1 MKSNITT
8 IKLIM
13 ELKKFDEPAWK
24 RVVEELG
31 GSSRRKR
38 EVNLSSISR
47 FASGTVLVPGTVLG
61 SGELK
66 SAITVAA
73 VRFSKTAKEKIE
85 KAGGRP
91 ITIRELA
98 KENPGCSGVKIMV

>member
-8 IKLIM
+8 IKLIK
-13 ELKKFDEPAWK
+13 ELKKFDGPAWK
-24 RVVEELG
+24 RVIEELD
-31 GSSRRKR
+31 SPSRRGR

-47 FASGTVLVPGTVLG
+47 YASGTVLVPGTVLG

-66 SAITVAA
+66 NAVTIAA
-73 VRFSKTAKEKIE
+73 VRFSKAAKEKIE

-91 ITIRELA
+91 ITISELA